1 MAGARIE
8 IHWEYSEALSVIN
21 AMAAAGRDLEPAWR
35 EIGEYL
41 DLAHRLRWDSQV
53 APDGT
58 PWEPLDP
65 KTIESKRRRGLP
77 DDILVEHGYLRDL
90 LRYETTAAELLFGSD
105 RVYGATHQF
114 GRPDAG
120 IPARPWLGTSEED
133 DDEIL
138 VILQR
143 HLEAV

>member
-1 MAGARIE
+1 MAGARIQ
-8 IHWEYSEALSVIN
+8 IDWEYSEALRVIQ
-21 AMAAAGRDLEPAWR
+21 AMTAAARDLEPAWR

-41 DLAHRLRWDSQV
+41 DLAHRMRWDSQV

-58 PWEPLDP
+58 PWEP
-65 KTIESKRRRGLP
+65 ISQEHEEHKRAKGLST
-77 DDILVEHGYLRDL
+77 DILVMHSYLRDT

-114 GRPDAG
+114 GRPEDG
-120 IPARPWLGTSEED
+120 IPARPWLGTSAED

-138 VILQR
+138 AILQS
-143 HLEAV
+143 HLERV